1 MSHPDVHSPDGAGPN
16 GGGPDPEL
24 GVWVEAHRDELVA
37 IRRHLHAHPELSGEE
52 FATTELVAERLVV
65 AGLEPR
71 VLPGGTGLV
80 CDLGPDRPGPRV
92 GLRADLDALA
102 MDDDKDVPYRSTRPG
117 VAHACGH
124 DVHTAVVLGAGLAL
138 QDLTGA
144 GDPPPVRLVFQPAE
158 ERVPGGARELT
169 EEGVMEGVGAIFAL
183 HCDPRVDTGRVG
195 LRSGAITSATDMTEI
210 VLHGPG
216 GHTARPERSVDL
228 VALAAEVVL
237 HLPSSVSEQLG
248 GRPVRITFGALH
260 AGEAANVIPARA
272 DLRGTVRTPDP
283 LVWDD
288 VEPAIRSSLGSLIE
302 PHGARFE
309 LCHTRGHPPVV
320 NDPWAT
326 SVVEAAA
333 RAELGDGAVVATPQ
347 SVGGDDFSWY
357 LTQAPGCY
365 ARLGVRDPHGD
376 TPPLDLH
383 ASCFDVD
390 EACIPAGVRL
400 LVATVRRAAAA
411 LALDCS

>member
-1 MSHPDVHSPDGAGPN
+1 MSSSDETARDKEMESWLA
-16 GGGPDPEL
+16 
-24 GVWVEAHRDELVA
+24 AHRDELVA

-52 FATTELVAERLVV
+52 HATTELVTERLVV
-65 AGLEPR
+65 AGLDPR

-80 CDLGPDRPGPRV
+80 CDLGGAHAGLRV

-124 DVHTAVVLGAGLAL
+124 DVHTTIVLGAALAL
-138 QDLTGA
+138 EALAGA
-144 GDPPPVRLVFQPAE
+144 EGPPPVRLVFQPAE
-158 ERVPGGARELT
+158 ERVPGGARELVD
-169 EEGVMEGVGAIFAL
+169 EGVMEGVGAIFAL
-183 HCDPRVDTGRVG
+183 HCDPRLDTGRVG
-195 LRSGAITSATDMTEI
+195 LRAGAITSATDMTEI

-216 GHTARPERSVDL
+216 GHTARPERTVDL
-228 VALAAEVVL
+228 VALAADVVL
-237 HLPSSVSEQLG
+237 RLPIEVSEQMG

-260 AGEAANVIPARA
+260 AGDAANVVPARA
-272 DLRGTVRTPDP
+272 ELRGTVRTPDP

-288 VEPAIRSSLGSLIE
+288 VEPAIRASLAEVVE

-309 LCHTRGHPPVV
+309 LRHTRGHPPVV

-326 SVVEAAA
+326 ELVETAA
-333 RAELGDGAVVATPQ
+333 RAELEEGAVAPTPQ

-365 ARLGVRDPHGD
+365 ARLGVRDPASD
-376 TPPLDLH
+376 APPLDLH

-390 EACIPAGVRL
+390 EACISVGVRL
-400 LVATVRRAAAA
+400 LVATARLAAAEFA
-411 LALDCS
+411 ASGQRPT